1 MQVEMSDLSEE
12 VESLQNM
19 LIAQATGHSADNA
32 EYVRLRQLVLAQPMV
47 EELVPRFL
55 RTCRDSFQFW
65 QFIKYEYGSYRE
77 RREFLWKEFRPIL
90 ELLERGG
97 PTPSDGEVT
106 AKLETV
112 DAAHVQ
118 AAWSKALDRRNGDP
132 EGAITAARTLLES
145 VCKHILDGAQQS
157 YDDGADLPQLYK
169 KTAEFLNL
177 APSQHTE
184 KIFKQILGG
193 CAAVVEGLGAMRNKL
208 SDSHGKGRSG
218 VKPAPR
224 HAELAVNLAGATA
237 AFLLAT
243 WTSRNEAA

>member
-1 MQVEMSDLSEE
+1 MSDLSEE
-12 VESLQNM
+12 VESLQN
-19 LIAQATGHSADNA
+19 LLLAQATGRSADNE
-32 EYVRLRQLVLAQPMV
+32 EYVRLRQLVLAQPTI
-47 EELVPRFL
+47 EELIPRFL

-118 AAWSKALDRRNGDP
+118 AAWAKALDRRNGDP

-145 VCKHILDGAQQS
+145 VCKHILDEARQP

-169 KTAEFLNL
+169 RTAEFLNL

-184 KIFKQILGG
+184 KIVKQILGG

-243 WTSRNEAA
+243 WTARNEAA